1 MKKLWAILMALLLV
15 GGALAEGAFSLENG
29 VTWGMTEGDVLAIEG
44 TADTEFGT
52 YGGFETLEVE
62 DVAFRG
68 HEADVSY
75 LFVNDALLMVA
86 YELDIEDVDP
96 AALVQQLDGE
106 YGAHVDDKG
115 AAYYSFISRLTGT
128 LYTMQPQVSGIGVN
142 WTLPDGTLAT
152 LLTGLK
158 GADDDDI
165 TVIYINAGAS
175 RWNED
180 VALSEPAPALED

>member
-1 MKKLWAILMALLLV
+1 MKKLLAIVMALLLA

-52 YGGFETLEVE
+52 YSGFETLEVE

-75 LFVNDALLMVA
+75 LFVNDALLMAA

-96 AALVQQLDGE
+96 MALVRQLDGE
-106 YGAHVDDKG
+106 YGDHVYDKG
-115 AAYYSFISRLTGT
+115 AAYYNFISRLTGT
-128 LYTMQPQVSGIGVN
+128 LYTIQPQVSGIGVN

-158 GADDDDI
+158 KDDDDI
-165 TVIYINAGAS
+165 TVIYIDAGAAS
-175 RWNED
+175 WNED

>member
-29 VTWGMTEGDVLAIEG
+29 VTWGMTEGDVLAMEG
-44 TADTEFGT
+44 TADTEFAN
-52 YGGFETLEVE
+52 YSGFETLEVD

-180 VALSEPAPALED
+180 VALSEPAPALD